1 MKYLIQAFF
10 YEVNRRL
17 VTRMDLLPH
26 LEMVHFQK
34 VTAFGEVSSKLVRIS
49 NLEKVDIEILREN
62 GK

>member
-1 MKYLIQAFF
+1 
-10 YEVNRRL
+10 
-17 VTRMDLLPH
+17 MDLLPH

-49 NLEKVDIEILREN
+49 NLEKVDIEILKEN